1 MPTKECDISVQMAVC
16 EKHGMKM
23 NTQLWRVR
31 CVNLSGISRKCD
43 QGNFGNLKFWQFKAW
58 FRVFVMG

>member
-16 EKHGMKM
+16 EKHGMKEM

-43 QGNFGNLKFWQFKAW
+43 LGNFGNLEVWQCSFG
-58 FRVFVMG
+58 VS